1 MTQLGGYWN
10 LLLILQRNVWGA
22 WGEGRSLSSVC
33 WGERCAVSAH
43 VSHVTHVLSSLLS
56 FHPALRTLNLTVPL
70 SHNATFVFTNDSAY
84 SNLSATVG
92 EHWGLVLSNL
102 DPRDV

>member
-1 MTQLGGYWN
+1 MRDVLF
-10 LLLILQRNVWGA
+10 LLMCLT
-22 WGEGRSLSSVC
+22 SLMC
-33 WGERCAVSAH
+33 CP
-43 VSHVTHVLSSLLS
+43 LLS

-92 EHWGLVLSNL
+92 EHRGLVLSNL
-102 DPRDV
+102 DPRDISNLI

>member
-1 MTQLGGYWN
+1 MGSVGRRGGPGGGRVRDVLFPLMCLTLSLMCCP
-10 LLLILQRNVWGA
+10 LLP
-22 WGEGRSLSSVC
+22 
-33 WGERCAVSAH
+33 
-43 VSHVTHVLSSLLS
+43 

-92 EHWGLVLSNL
+92 EHRGLVPSHL